1 MKYQHVNIAI
11 ILKSPKLLAYILIC
25 SITCSLHYNKT
36 AYMKHILLVFLAF
49 SLSVSS
55 FSQNAQLPSVAI
67 KDMKGKENSF
77 SNLFGSNSDTIHI
90 VSLWAT
96 WCVPCIKELDAISE
110 NLSDWQKEVPLK
122 LAGIST
128 DDSRT
133 VNRVKSFVTGRGWE
147 FSIYTDVNSSLKR
160 ALNVSN
166 IPFLFLIKNGKII
179 YQHEGYLPGGEDALF
194 EKIKELKNK

>member
-1 MKYQHVNIAI
+1 MKRFV
-11 ILKSPKLLAYILIC
+11 LVLLAGVGCLIGFAQ
-25 SITCSLHYNKT
+25 ST
-36 AYMKHILLVFLAF
+36 
-49 SLSVSS
+49 
-55 FSQNAQLPSVAI
+55 QLPSVAI
-67 KDMKGKENSF
+67 KDMQGRENSF
-77 SNLFGSNSDTIHI
+77 GTLFGGSGDTIHI

-110 NLSDWQKEVPLK
+110 NLPEWQKELPLT

-133 VNRVKSFVTGRGWE
+133 ISRVKSFVTGRGWD
-147 FSIYTDVNSSLKR
+147 FSIYTDVNSTLKR